1 VKLPLKRREFAR
13 SFREALASGGK
24 CFWIVI
30 RCILFEPVGEMTL
43 YQKEWEMRKLF
54 VIFWCSIILIGC
66 VGQKHTDIVAATPI
80 FTLQVTPKVSDLATT
95 FTHTPTTRVQNLTPS
110 STSTRINTPTSDFHN
125 IPQVIFTPASP
136 EICPASATSEIEIPT
151 ELPLNE
157 STIITVLNNGGIERL
172 VRLLSKGNDANFRY
186 DDLTNDGISELI
198 IRNLNEGYLSVYS
211 CQNGKYEN
219 LLTVDNFVE
228 FVEFSPG
235 ITAIQD
241 LNHNGVKEL
250 VVGMIASHCCT
261 GIMAYEWN
269 GVSFESLVKTWYIDY
284 KSGKLEHRDM
294 VELGGIAQAGV
305 ADIDG
310 NGIYELILDGGRPS
324 YTGGWTGIDG
334 PWRNQ
339 KVIYMW
345 NGGNYVWY
353 SQEYYPPNF
362 RFEAIQD
369 GDRETIRGDYDSAL
383 KFYQAAIFDDKL
395 KSWTQEVWRNLSQNQ
410 DVQILSYPDIEKMP
424 FNKVEYDQLSAY
436 ARYRIMIIYVK
447 QGWDSDAKTVYET
460 LIEKYTQGNLG
471 YPYTELAT
479 EFWNEFQ
486 LSHDQILSCGE
497 AITYATK
504 HTEILEPL
512 GSHGLFDK
520 HYEPEDICPF
530 RQ

>member
-1 VKLPLKRREFAR
+1 MRKTVV
-13 SFREALASGGK
+13 
-24 CFWIVI
+24 IVI
-30 RCILFEPVGEMTL
+30 CLVLLVGCIGQEKNNRDNLVSPAPVFTKQATL
-43 YQKEWEMRKLF
+43 
-54 VIFWCSIILIGC
+54 
-66 VGQKHTDIVAATPI
+66 TDTA
-80 FTLQVTPKVSDLATT
+80 LLAT
-95 FTHTPTTRVQNLTPS
+95 FTPAHSTRTPSLTPS
-110 STSTRINTPTSDFHN
+110 PTSTWISTPTSDFQN
-125 IPQVIFTPASP
+125 IPQVIFTPASSA
-136 EICPASATSEIEIPT
+136 ICPANATSEIEIPT
-151 ELPLNE
+151 ELPLDE
-157 STIITVLNNGGIERL
+157 STIITVLNNGGAEKL

-186 DDLTNDGISELI
+186 EDLTNDGIPELI
-198 IRNLNEGYLSVYS
+198 IRNRNDGHLSVYG

-228 FVEFSPG
+228 SVEFSLE

-261 GIMAYEWN
+261 GIMAYGWN

-339 KVIYMW
+339 KVIYKW
-345 NGGNYVWY
+345 DGENYVWY

-369 GDRETIRGDYDSAL
+369 GDTETIRGDYDSAL
-383 KFYQAAIFDDKL
+383 KFYKAAIFDDKL
-395 KSWTQEVWRNLSQNQ
+395 KSWTQEVWRDLSQNN
-410 DVQILSYPDIEKMP
+410 DTQILSYPDIEKMP
-424 FNKVEYDQLSAY
+424 FNQVEYDQLSAY
-436 ARYRIMIIYVK
+436 ARYRIMMIYLK
-447 QGWDSDAKTVYET
+447 QGWDSDARTVYED
-460 LIEKYTQGNLG
+460 LIKKYPQENPG

-479 EFWNEFQ
+479 YFWDKFEASSDLN
-486 LSHDQILSCGE
+486 LSCAE
-497 AITYATK
+497 AINYATN
-504 HTEILEPL
+504 HPEILEPL
-512 GSHGLFDK
+512 GSHGLFDAFYK
-520 HYEPEDICPF
+520 PEDICPF
-530 RQ
+530 R